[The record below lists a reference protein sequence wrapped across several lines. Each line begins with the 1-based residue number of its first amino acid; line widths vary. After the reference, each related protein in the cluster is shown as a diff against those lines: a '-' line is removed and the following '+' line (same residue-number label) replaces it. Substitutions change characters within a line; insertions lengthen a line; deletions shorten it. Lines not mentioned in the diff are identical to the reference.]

1 MGIIHRSCTRGGG
14 ICGSGSKMRDWL
26 CHQQRGKRRRSR
38 LRYSARCKT
47 LLQYAAPFDG
57 AVQRRRPV
65 ELEIDDVAVK
75 IGRGANAGVIT
86 ALIEA
91 LKATR

>member
-1 MGIIHRSCTRGGG
+1 M
-14 ICGSGSKMRDWL
+14 
-26 CHQQRGKRRRSR
+26 
-38 LRYSARCKT
+38 
-47 LLQYAAPFDG
+47 LQYAAPFDG

-75 IGRGANAGVIT
+75 IGRGANAGVIS
-86 ALIEA
+86 AVIEA